1 MRDAESRA
9 EEQDDGGQAR
19 LTELA
24 RSQAKVMQVY
34 HERCTR
40 AFERYFDAVK
50 AAGEALREAPLR
62 STSPLDFWRDA
73 SAYWLDFTQRSVLF
87 WDTLRQRGNN
97 WIEHE
102 KAGKPPLLDFDWEMI
117 ADARTFERPVNY
129 ALVRIVP
136 PDGVKTDRELRP
148 FVIIDPRAGH
158 GPGIGGFKQ
167 DSQVGVALKAGHPV
181 YCVIFFP
188 EPMPGQTLADVSR
201 AEAEFLRMVGERHPK
216 TRKPVLFGN
225 CQGGWAS
232 MLIGAVEPDLVG
244 PIVINGAPMSYWAG
258 NDGENPMRYAGGM
271 LGGTWPALLASD
283 LGAGTFDGAY
293 LVENFEYLNPAN
305 TYFDKYYTLFSK
317 IDTEPERFLEFE
329 RWWGGFF
336 LMNRQEIK
344 WIVENLFVGNNL
356 SGGDAEWSEGRA
368 FDLRAIKSPII
379 LFASL
384 GDNITPPQQAFN
396 WIADLYPTTEAL
408 KANGQVIVGLMHE
421 SVGHLG
427 IFVSGAVA
435 KREYTQIVDLVDYI
449 EHLPPG
455 LYGMQVEEHKANGSV
470 RYDVVL
476 TERRVEDLQVLQKY
490 SRKDEMPFE
499 AVEKTSEALASAY
512 ETFVHPFVA
521 PLVTPAAA
529 GLARAFNPQRTQ
541 RWAVSDLN
549 PFLWPL
555 KGMAEMAKANRATR
569 DDDSP
574 AARMERWTAAMT
586 SASWDLYR
594 DLRDAAVENSFFR
607 TYGPAGIGLTAAQ
620 SESVVEEP
628 ADLRDTPPVKE
639 ALARIGE
646 GGRTEAMVR
655 AVLLLMKA
663 GTGRRRLSTMKRAR
677 ELISQDLGLLDMT
690 TDAARGLIREQSF
703 IVDFEPV
710 RALVALP
717 RLLRNPVDR
726 RSLLDMLD
734 SLKARIEA
742 NDKQVSLMGEIRRLL
757 SEEDAGDRTGGTAK
771 ADPITVTVLERKEKG
786 QAEGASADVPKQ
798 GSARPARDSRRTRA
812 GS

>member
-1 MRDAESRA
+1 MQQVEPRTARSLDDAR
-9 EEQDDGGQAR
+9 AR
-19 LTELA
+19 LTEVTRA
-24 RSQAKVMQVY
+24 QAKFAEVY
-34 HERCTR
+34 RDRCTI
-40 AFERYFDAVK
+40 AVQRYVEAVK
-50 AAGEALREAPLR
+50 AASAPWQEDIPR
-62 STSPLDFWRDA
+62 QVNPLDFWRDA
-73 SAYWLDFTQRSVLF
+73 SAYWLDFTQRSILF

-97 WIEHE
+97 WLEHE
-102 KAGKPPLLDFDWEMI
+102 KAGKPPLLDFEWEMV
-117 ADARTFERPVNY
+117 ADARTFERAANY

-136 PDGVKTDRELRP
+136 PDGIETDPERRP

-188 EPMPGQTLADVSR
+188 EPVPGQTLADVSR
-201 AEAEFLRMVGERHPK
+201 AEADFLRLVGERHPK
-216 TRKPVLFGN
+216 TRKPVVVGN

-232 MLIGAVEPDLVG
+232 MLVGALEPDLVG

-271 LGGTWPALLASD
+271 LGGVWPALLTSD
-283 LGAGTFDGAY
+283 LGAGQFDGAD

-305 TYFDKYYTLFSK
+305 TNFDKYYTLFSK
-317 IDTEPERFLEFE
+317 IDTEPERFLDFE

-336 LMNRQEIK
+336 LMDRQEIK

-356 SGGDAEWSEGRA
+356 AEGDAEWSEGRA

-396 WIADLYPTTEAL
+396 WVADIYPTTEAL
-408 KANGQVIVGLMHE
+408 KANGQVIVGLMHK

-435 KREYTQIVDLVDYI
+435 KREHTQIVDLIEHI

-455 LYGMQVEEHKANGSV
+455 LYGMQVEEQKTNGSV
-470 RYDVVL
+470 RYDVIL

-490 SRKDEMPFE
+490 GRKDEVPFE
-499 AVEKTSEALASAY
+499 TVEAVSDSLASTY
-512 ETFVHPFVA
+512 ETFVHPVISA
-521 PLVTPAAA
+521 MVTPAGAA
-529 GLARAFNPQRTQ
+529 MRRSLHPQRMQ
-541 RWAVSDLN
+541 RWAISDLN

-555 KGMAEMAKANRATR
+555 KGMGDMIRANRAPR
-569 DDDSP
+569 DNEG
-574 AARMERWTAAMT
+574 RMAMAERWTAAMT

-594 DLRDAAVENSFFR
+594 DLRDAAVENTFFR
-607 TYGPAGIGLTAAQ
+607 TYGSIGTGMAAD
-620 SESVVEEP
+620 ERAAVPKEP
-628 ADLRDTPPVKE
+628 DARNATLVRE
-639 ALARIGE
+639 ALSHIEQGD
-646 GGRTEAMVR
+646 RTKAIVR
-655 AVLLLMKA
+655 TALLLLKA

-677 ELISQDLGLLDMT
+677 DLVGKDIGLLDMST
-690 TDAARGLIREQSF
+690 ETARELIREQSY

-710 RALVALP
+710 KALMALP
-717 RLLRNPVDR
+717 KLLQTSDDRRRLLD
-726 RSLLDMLD
+726 LLDRLE
-734 SLKARIEA
+734 SKIEA
-742 NDKQVSLMGEIRRLL
+742 NPKQTALLSEIRRLL
-757 SEEDAGDRTGGTAK
+757 PDGGTKGNAK
-771 ADPITVTVLERKEKG
+771 SAPITVTV
-786 QAEGASADVPKQ
+786 AESQ
-798 GSARPARDSRRTRA
+798 GEGRPEAARPQSTRPASDNRRTRQ

>member
-1 MRDAESRA
+1 MQKVESRT
-9 EEQDDGGQAR
+9 EERDKGGQAR
-19 LTELA
+19 LTELSRA
-24 RSQAKVMQVY
+24 QAKVTEVY
-34 HERCTR
+34 QERCSK
-40 AFERYFDAVK
+40 AMQRYFDAVK
-50 AAGEALREAPLR
+50 VAGEPLR
-62 STSPLDFWRDA
+62 DGAIRSASPLDLWRDV
-73 SAYWLDFTQRSVLF
+73 SAYWLDYTQRSILF

-97 WIEHE
+97 WVEHE
-102 KAGKPPLLDFDWEMI
+102 KAGKPPLLDFDWEMVT
-117 ADARTFERPVNY
+117 DARTLERPVNY
-129 ALVRIVP
+129 ALVRIIPLV
-136 PDGVKTDRELRP
+136 GIKTDPELRP

-188 EPMPGQTLADVSR
+188 DPEPGQTLADVSR
-201 AEAEFLRMVGERHPK
+201 AEAEFLRIVGERHPK

-232 MLIGAVEPDLVG
+232 MLVGAMEPDLVG

-336 LMNRQEIK
+336 LMNREEIK

-356 SGGDAEWSEGRA
+356 ADGDAEWSEGRA

-396 WIADLYPTTEAL
+396 WVADLYPTTEAL
-408 KANGQVIVGLMHE
+408 KTNGQVIVGLMHE

-427 IFVSGAVA
+427 IFVSGQVA
-435 KREYTQIVDLVDYI
+435 KREYTQITDLIGYI

-455 LYGMQVEEHKANGSV
+455 LYGMQVEEQKADGSV
-470 RYDVVL
+470 RYDVLL

-490 SRKDEMPFE
+490 SRKDEMPFA

-529 GLARAFNPQRTQ
+529 GLIRAFNPQRAQ

-555 KGMAEMAKANRATR
+555 KGMADMAKANRAPR
-569 DDDSP
+569 DNDGP
-574 AARMERWTAAMT
+574 ATTMECWAAAVT

-594 DLRDAAVENSFFR
+594 DLRDAAVENTFFR
-607 TYGPAGIGLTAAQ
+607 TYGPAGIGMAAG
-620 SESVVEEP
+620 EEKAVAEEP
-628 ADLRDTPPVKE
+628 IDVRNALLVKE
-639 ALARIGE
+639 ALAHIEDGDT
-646 GGRTEAMVR
+646 TEAMVR

-677 ELISQDLGLLDMT
+677 ELISRDLGLLDMT
-690 TDAARGLIREQSF
+690 MEAAREIIREQSF

-710 RALVALP
+710 KALTALP
-717 RLLRNPVDR
+717 KLLRTSADRHRLLN
-726 RSLLDMLD
+726 MLD
-734 SLKARIEA
+734 NLESRIEA
-742 NDKQVSLMGEIRRLL
+742 NEKQVTLIGEVRRLL
-757 SEEDAGDRTGGTAK
+757 SEEEMGDEKGGSAK
-771 ADPITVTVLERKEKG
+771 AELITVTLAEHH
-786 QAEGASADVPKQ
+786 AEGRPVAAAKTAKH
-798 GSARPARDSRRTRA
+798 GSTRRSSDTRRTRA
-812 GS
+812 SS